1 MRYCRVVVNMRMLLN
16 MLVTDRD
23 KHIEVTTGLPKDA
36 KFVKILAMN
45 VDVATLL
52 VEHPMFPE
60 AKSETD
66 CPLMT
71 IMFVRKKEEQPRPF
85 PAQPTKK

>member
-1 MRYCRVVVNMRMLLN
+1 MRYCRVIVNMRMLLK
-16 MLVTDRD
+16 MLVTNQQAV
-23 KHIEVTTGLPKDA
+23 EVTTGLPPDC
-36 KFVKILAMN
+36 KFVKILSMN

-60 AKSETD
+60 AKSEND

-71 IMFVRKKEEQPRPF
+71 IMFINKNTDKK
-85 PAQPTKK
+85 